1 MIFAGCEYA
10 VHLYLPLRACS
21 YSPLILIH
29 SAIHKDNDSRMDSF
43 IASNPGLFRRIN
55 HTFVFEA
62 YTATELAKIL
72 LIKIE
77 ESGFSIEAA
86 LKQLVDGKP
95 VVLGRLIQEKTTPRQ
110 RERMNGGICDHILR
124 NAKRHLDSRLTIDSP
139 AESLSMYTR
148 EDIVAACVACPTPP
162 PTGPDDNDDEPHAA
176 PAVATNQKS
185 WPRVF

>member
-10 VHLYLPLRACS
+10 VHLYLALRACS

-29 SAIHKDNDSRMDSF
+29 HAIHKDNDSRMDSF

-62 YTATELAKIL
+62 YTATEMAKIL

-86 LKQLVDGKP
+86 LKQL
-95 VVLGRLIQEKTTPRQ
+95 EAE
-110 RERMNGGICDHILR
+110 REE
-124 NAKRHLDSRLTIDSP
+124 AAS
-139 AESLSMYTR
+139 
-148 EDIVAACVACPTPP
+148 VAA
-162 PTGPDDNDDEPHAA
+162 E
-176 PAVATNQKS
+176 
-185 WPRVF
+185 